1 MLRCLD
7 GVRVAAGGGGRV
19 LNYRVASKLYRV
31 GILQAQL
38 GAKEKGVPGSG
49 DRVGIG

>member
-1 MLRCLD
+1 MLRGID
-7 GVRVAAGGGGRV
+7 GVRVAAVGAGV
-19 LNYRVASKLYRV
+19 LNCRVASELYRV

-49 DRVGIG
+49 DGVGMD